1 MAPPEDDHS
10 GENQGEQ
17 PTPSKGEI
25 GPVREDATGTS
36 LQTTEIPGGPLG
48 ALSTRPKI
56 LTVPPTVTELL
67 N

>member
-36 LQTTEIPGGPLG
+36 LQTTEIAGKTLE
-48 ALSTRPKI
+48 A
-56 LTVPPTVTELL
+56 PT
-67 N
+67 NRH